1 VHNRTKTSGTA
12 LIRHHAQETDTVYR
26 PRLRPELA
34 QMARLDARLLSPT
47 AMLDLQAVVGNV
59 ALTSLLRVRRRTPS
73 APSAVPIVQ
82 RVEGDDREYL
92 IDLLASAYGSAWRIF
107 KEVATGTMPS
117 PSQAQREIERIVG
130 EAETKK
136 SAKINFLEW
145 LNSLGIFNEGQWNE
159 SVQPTVK
166 NEITSRKKKVKDA
179 RNQKAKELKRARQL
193 EKARQRQEE
202 STGQRGKRQPSP
214 SPKGPTP
221 DVPKYSAQQR
231 EKVKQ
236 RLDLPA
242 FQTKIFQAS
251 SQGYGRHL
259 SRAREEVVLM
269 AGSNTLASLQDT
281 VLSTADLAGAQ
292 SGYTQG
298 YGPAL
303 LLESGKLKSGDDYKV
318 TMIRRG
324 GQQIHQAG
332 TYSDISAKL
341 REIEATGIPSRA
353 LAWAITARSPDHSQ
367 SILARYD
374 AERYLR
380 DVRALRNLLE
390 IEKSRGPEVAVAI
403 ALEHRLALHSYGHIQ
418 DYPRRMA
425 LSDKD
430 ATKDIRNKRNKAT
443 ERQKSEMS
451 YLPKRIRSK
460 ALESVNNFV
469 NAYME
474 DPTPDAEAQH
484 LVEAILDEP
493 LVGDDPSADFIAAAA
508 ATLRTPEYTPELST
522 AEEGESEEGESEEN
536 ESEENESEEEGD

>member
-1 VHNRTKTSGTA
+1 MHNRTKTSGTA

-92 IDLLASAYGSAWRIF
+92 IDLLASVYENAWITF
-107 KEVATGTMPS
+107 KDLATGAMPS

-136 SAKINFLEW
+136 SAKENFLEW
-145 LNSLGIFNEGQWNE
+145 LNSLGIFNEGQWKY
-159 SVQPTVK
+159 SVQPSVK
-166 NEITSRKKKVKDA
+166 KAITSRKKRVKDE
-179 RNQKAKELKRARQL
+179 RNQKAKELTRARQL

-202 STGQRGKRQPSP
+202 STGPRGKRQPSP

-251 SQGYGRHL
+251 SQGHEHHL

-269 AGSNTLASLQDT
+269 ARSNTLASLQDR

-292 SGYTQG
+292 SSYTQG

-318 TMIRRG
+318 TMIRGG
-324 GQQIHQAG
+324 GQQIHQVG

-341 REIEATGIPSRA
+341 REIGATGIPSSA

-367 SILARYD
+367 SILARYH
-374 AERYLR
+374 AERYLQ

-390 IEKSRGPEVAVAI
+390 IEKFRGPEVSVAI

-418 DYPRRMA
+418 DYPRQMA

-430 ATKDIRNKRNKAT
+430 ATKDIRNERNKAT
-443 ERQKSEMS
+443 EQQKSEMS
-451 YLPKRIRSK
+451 YLPERIRSK

-484 LVEAILDEP
+484 LVEAILNEP
-493 LVGDDPSADFIAAAA
+493 LVGDPSADFIAAAA

-536 ESEENESEEEGD
+536 ESEENESDEEGD